1 MKSLRQPV
9 EQAGFGRVEV
19 DTAYAYLGESQPMR
33 PLLQLFDQLP
43 ILQVTTLLHAPILET
58 RTWHWPDEGSC
69 ERQASRLAALP
80 ALREA
85 FIELHGSLGAGK
97 TTFARH
103 LLRALGVQGR
113 IKSPSFAI
121 MESYELPGLPISHL
135 DFYRFD
141 EAHEWHDA
149 GLRDVFALPGLK
161 LVEWPDKAQG
171 LLPTA
176 DLRLAIRISGEHT
189 REVTA
194 QALTPLGLELLR

>member
-1 MKSLRQPV
+1 MKTLCQPF
-9 EQAGFGRVEV
+9 EQTGFGRVEV
-19 DTAYAYLGESQPMR
+19 DTAYTYLGESQPLR

-58 RTWHWPDEGSC
+58 RTWHWPDEAAC
-69 ERQASRLAALP
+69 ERQAARLATSP

-85 FIELHGSLGAGK
+85 FIELCGSLGAGK

-113 IKSPSFAI
+113 IKSPSFAV
-121 MESYELPGLPISHL
+121 MESYDLPGLPIAHI

-141 EAHEWHDA
+141 DAHEWHDA
-149 GLRDVFALPGLK
+149 GLRDVFAAPGLK
-161 LVEWPDKAQG
+161 IVEWPDKAQG

-176 DLRLAIRISGEHT
+176 DLRLDIRIVDEHQ
-189 REVTA
+189 RRVAVQAMTA
-194 QALTPLGLELLR
+194 RGVELLR